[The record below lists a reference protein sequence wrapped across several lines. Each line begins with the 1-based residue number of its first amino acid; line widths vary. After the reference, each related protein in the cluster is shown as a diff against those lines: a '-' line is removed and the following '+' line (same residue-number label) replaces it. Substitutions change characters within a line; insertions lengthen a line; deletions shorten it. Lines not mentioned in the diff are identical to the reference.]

1 MKKLLTFI
9 LISSVQFK
17 GSEMRRALADFV
29 KLWQQEDK
37 SEQELVNSI
46 PVPLI
51 WYEGN
56 DDDFIC
62 GLAWQEMA

>member
-51 WYEGN
+51 
-56 DDDFIC
+56 
-62 GLAWQEMA
+62 